1 MRASVGKLKKY
12 LSIWISLFNNSLTRD
27 MEFKANFIGGIIVD
41 FVFYGTHFFFFSI
54 IFSYVD
60 SLLEFTQQDVMIFLI
75 ITFLSDTFMMMFFSG
90 NLMKL
95 NQLILKGDLDFF
107 LLKPISSQFLVSFRY
122 VKSYAI
128 ISIIILGLLLLNLCV
143 DSPRD
148 ITFINSIFFS
158 FSFVLGL
165 VIWACFDFCISCLS
179 FWFKNFSTGG
189 WFSHEVMKFSMRPDT
204 IYTGWLRK
212 SLFTILPMAF
222 ITSIP
227 TRMLIY
233 GPSRE
238 YLMGQIS
245 IVIIFL
251 CLTRLIWKRGI
262 AKYESAS
269 S

>member
-1 MRASVGKLKKY
+1 MVKLKKY

-41 FVFYGTHFFFFSI
+41 FIFYGTHFFFFSI

-60 SLLEFTQQDVMIFLI
+60 SLLEFTKHDVMIFLI
-75 ITFLSDTFMMMFFSG
+75 ITFLSDTCYMFFFSG
-90 NLMKL
+90 NLMKM
-95 NQLILKGDLDFF
+95 NQLIVKGDLDFF

-122 VKSYAI
+122 VKSYTI
-128 ISIIILGLLLLNLCV
+128 ISLFILGILLLNLCLQ
-143 DSPRD
+143 STRD
-148 ITFINSIFFS
+148 ITFINFIFFS
-158 FSFVLGL
+158 FSFTLGL
-165 VIWACFDFCISCLS
+165 ALWACFDFCISCLS

-222 ITSIP
+222 ITSVPSRI
-227 TRMLIY
+227 LLY
-233 GPSRE
+233 GPSQD
-238 YLMGQIS
+238 YLIGQVCVTIM
-245 IVIIFL
+245 FL
-251 CLTRLIWKRGI
+251 CLARLMWKKGV

>member
-1 MRASVGKLKKY
+1 MRALVAKIKKY
-12 LSIWISLFNNSLTRD
+12 ISIWISLFNNSLTRD

-41 FVFYGTHFFFFSI
+41 FIFYGTHFFFFSI

-60 SLLEFTQQDVMIFLI
+60 SLLEFTKHDVMIFLI
-75 ITFLSDTFMMMFFSG
+75 ITFLSDTVYMFLFSG
-90 NLMKL
+90 NLMKI
-95 NQLILKGDLDFF
+95 NQLIVKGDLDFF

-122 VKSYAI
+122 VKSYTV
-128 ISIIILGLLLLNLCV
+128 ISLLILGFLLFKMCL

-148 ITFINSIFFS
+148 IEFINLAFFILSFIF
-158 FSFVLGL
+158 GL
-165 VIWACFDFCISCLS
+165 IIWASFDFCISCLS

-204 IYTGWLRK
+204 IYAGWLRK
-212 SLFTILPMAF
+212 TLFTVLPMAF

-227 TRMLIY
+227 TRILIF
-233 GPSRE
+233 GPSKS
-238 YLMGQIS
+238 YFIGQIF

-251 CLTRLIWKRGI
+251 LMTRLMWNKGI

>member
-1 MRASVGKLKKY
+1 MRALVDKLKRY
-12 LSIWISLFNNSLTRD
+12 FSIWISLFNNSLTRD

-60 SLLEFTQQDVMIFLI
+60 SLLEFTQHDVMIFLI

-95 NQLILKGDLDFF
+95 NQLIIKGDLDFF

-128 ISIIILGLLLLNLCV
+128 ISIIILSILLLKLCI

-148 ITFINSIFFS
+148 IAFINFILFS

-165 VIWACFDFCISCLS
+165 IISACFDFCISCLS

-212 SLFTILPMAF
+212 TLFTILPMAL
-222 ITSIP
+222 ITSV
-227 TRMLIY
+227 
-233 GPSRE
+233 PSRILLYGASKG
-238 YLMGQIS
+238 YLLGQIS
-245 IVIIFL
+245 ITILFL
-251 CLTRLIWKRGI
+251 CLTRLIWNRGI

>member
-1 MRASVGKLKKY
+1 MKVLVVKFKKY
-12 LSIWISLFNNSLTRD
+12 FSIWVSLFNNSLTRD

-41 FVFYGTHFFFFSI
+41 FIFYGTHFFFFSI

-60 SLLEFTQQDVMIFLI
+60 SLLEFTKHDVMIFLI
-75 ITFLSDTFMMMFFSG
+75 ITFLSDTFYMFFFSG
-90 NLMKL
+90 NLNKI
-95 NQLILKGDLDFF
+95 NQLIIKGDLDFF
-107 LLKPISSQFLVSFRY
+107 LLKPINSQFLVSFRY
-122 VKSYAI
+122 VKSYTI
-128 ISIIILGLLLLNLCV
+128 LSLFILGILLINLCMQ
-143 DSPRD
+143 SPRD
-148 ITFINSIFFS
+148 ITFINFLAFNFS
-158 FSFVLGL
+158 FLLGL
-165 VIWACFDFCISCLS
+165 ILWASFDFCISCLS

-222 ITSIP
+222 ITSVP

-233 GPSRE
+233 GPSKN
-238 YLMGQIS
+238 YLLGQIC
-245 IVIIFL
+245 ITLLFL
-251 CLTRLIWKRGI
+251 CLTRLMWIRGI

>member
-1 MRASVGKLKKY
+1 
-12 LSIWISLFNNSLTRD
+12 

-128 ISIIILGLLLLNLCV
+128 ISIIILGTLLLKLCI

-148 ITFINSIFFS
+148 IAFINQLNVLMNISNTYKKNSNKSYFEKIYEINFLSSI
-158 FSFVLGL
+158 L
-165 VIWACFDFCISCLS
+165 FDFKTLNNQTIEQFENVFIRRINLS
-179 FWFKNFSTGG
+179 K
-189 WFSHEVMKFSMRPDT
+189 K
-204 IYTGWLRK
+204 L
-212 SLFTILPMAF
+212 
-222 ITSIP
+222 
-227 TRMLIY
+227 
-233 GPSRE
+233 
-238 YLMGQIS
+238 
-245 IVIIFL
+245 
-251 CLTRLIWKRGI
+251 
-262 AKYESAS
+262 KYEINYFLNCNDIIYSNLFK
-269 S
+269 

>member
-1 MRASVGKLKKY
+1 MKALVGSVKKY
-12 LSIWISLFNNSLTRD
+12 LSIWIALFNNSLTRD

-41 FVFYGTHFFFFSI
+41 FIYYSMHFFFFSI

-60 SLLEFTQQDVMIFLI
+60 TLLEFSKHDVMIFLV
-75 ITFLSDTFMMMFFSG
+75 ITFLTDTFYMLFFSG
-90 NLMKL
+90 NLMKI
-95 NQLILKGDLDFF
+95 NQLIVKGDLDFF
-107 LLKPISSQFLVSFRY
+107 LLKPISSQFLISFRY

-128 ISIIILGLLLLNLCV
+128 VSLIILIPLLLKLILESPRNIVLTNFITFTFSFILGL
-143 DSPRD
+143 
-148 ITFINSIFFS
+148 T
-158 FSFVLGL
+158 
-165 VIWACFDFCISCLS
+165 IWACFDFCISCFS

-189 WFSHEVMKFSMRPDT
+189 WLSHQILKFSQRPDT

-222 ITSIP
+222 VTSIP

-233 GPSRE
+233 GPSNN
-238 YLMGQIS
+238 YLLGQIT
-245 IVIIFL
+245 ITIIIL
-251 CLTRLIWKRGI
+251 LLTRLIWIKGL